1 MLIFDHMGPSL
12 IFWGAVLLIVFITS
26 LFGFLERQSRYR
38 TIEKMVEKGQ
48 TVPPE
53 MLSRY
58 AARYDRYDR
67 HGWHYTHPAASGIF
81 LMCIGVAIAV
91 FLWALQGGGNVI
103 DGDHVPNWLPV
114 VGIFPFMVGLAR
126 LLGSAFDRRP
136 PITGPTNPGP

>member
-1 MLIFDHMGPSL
+1 MIVLDHLGPAL
-12 IFWGAVLLIVFITS
+12 VFWSAILLICFFTS
-26 LFGFLERQSRYR
+26 LFGYLERNSRYR
-38 TIEKMVEKGQ
+38 AIEKMVDKGQ

-53 MLSRY
+53 MLGRY
-58 AARYDRYDR
+58 AGRYDR
-67 HGWHYTHPAASGIF
+67 HVWQYTHPAASGIF

-126 LLGSAFDRRP
+126 LLGAAFDRRP
-136 PITGPTNPGP
+136 PGSGPTNPGP